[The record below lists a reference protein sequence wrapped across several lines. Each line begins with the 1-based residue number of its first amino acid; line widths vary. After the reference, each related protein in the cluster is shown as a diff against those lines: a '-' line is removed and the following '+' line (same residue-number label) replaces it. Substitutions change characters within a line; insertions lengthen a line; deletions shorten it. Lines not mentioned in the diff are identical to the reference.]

1 MLLQTE
7 RMGKEGDD
15 MKDWTGNSKST
26 YTMLGASNHSDHKR
40 EDNDFYATDPKALE
54 LLLDLEE
61 FDPYVWEP
69 ACGKGHLS
77 EVLKK
82 RGYIVRSTD
91 LIDRGYGTGN
101 VDFLKTDSP
110 FNGDIITNPPY
121 KYAQEF
127 VEHALSLIQEGNRVA
142 MFLTLTFL
150 ETEGRAKLFGT
161 APPQVIYVSRHRL
174 QCAMGGE
181 FEKYKKNGTAVA
193 YAWFIWEKGFKG
205 EPVVRWFN

>member
-26 YTMLGASNHSDHKR
+26 YTMLGASNHSDHER

-61 FDPYVWEP
+61 FDPFVWEP

-142 MFLTLTFL
+142 MFLKLTFL

-161 APPQVIYVSRHRL
+161 APPKSYMCPVTGCNVQWEESSRNTRRTAPQSPTHGL
-174 QCAMGGE
+174 FG
-181 FEKYKKNGTAVA
+181 KKASRANLL
-193 YAWFIWEKGFKG
+193 
-205 EPVVRWFN
+205 